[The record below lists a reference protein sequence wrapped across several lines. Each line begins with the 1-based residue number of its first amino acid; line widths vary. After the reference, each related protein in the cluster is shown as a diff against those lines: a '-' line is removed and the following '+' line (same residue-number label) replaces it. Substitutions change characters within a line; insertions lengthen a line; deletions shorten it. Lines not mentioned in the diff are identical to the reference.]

1 MKQLIIPVLIIVF
14 FIGCNKRDPHFKTEP
29 VPNNTQ
35 MMSVN
40 NALSLQIPPSYPKTL
55 WRAWSDFRSDRI
67 TLSRTIPNMM
77 YQNIDIEIRPLSPK
91 RISKGLLNK
100 KYIDVLNEHLH
111 NLPLTPWEIKNHK
124 ERRITY
130 IKKYADYIAGLKCT
144 TIVESRNIT
153 ANIGS
158 RDYQSSCDYYDKKGN
173 PQRLHS
179 HYIFTFT
186 FNRTLFEGSSHSPS
200 LVQHHLEEIQVQF
213 KKDMKAIFD
222 SMILYDM
229 DTERMKKE
237 GLFFDKKYQIQHW

>member
-1 MKQLIIPVLIIVF
+1 MKKLIIPVFIIVF
-14 FIGCNKRDPHFKTEP
+14 FLGCNKMDPRFNSGP
-29 VPNNTQ
+29 VPHNTK

-40 NALSLQIPPSYPKTL
+40 NTLSLNIPNSYPKTL
-55 WRAWSDFRSDRI
+55 WNAWSDFRKNRI
-67 TLSRTIPNMM
+67 TLDRTIPNMM
-77 YQNIDIEIRPLSPK
+77 REDIDIRIRPLSQE

-111 NLPLTPWEIKNHK
+111 NLPLTPWEIKNNK

-130 IKKYADYIAGLKCT
+130 FQRYADYIAGLKCGT
-144 TIVESRNIT
+144 KVESRNIT

-158 RDYQSSCDYYDKKGN
+158 RDYQTTCDYYDKKGN

-179 HYIFTFT
+179 HYILTFT
-186 FNRTLFEGSSHSPS
+186 FNQTLFEGSHSPS
-200 LVQHHLEEIQVQF
+200 LVQHHLEEIQLQF
-213 KKDMKAIFD
+213 KQDMKEIFD

-237 GLFFDKKYQIQHW
+237 GLLFDEKYQIQHW